1 MVNVKAITSH
11 RVHPFPARMAASIPW
26 GLLANKGK
34 SLRVLDPMA
43 GSGTS
48 LLVARATGHVA
59 TGFDVDPLAVL
70 LAQVACSD
78 VDAGGV
84 LEAARRALT
93 AARRTDLRCRD
104 AYPSNAD
111 DETRAFI
118 RYWFDPATR
127 KQLTALAVAIHDCR
141 DSDIRKLLWCGFSR
155 LIITKDAGASLA
167 RDVSHSRPHR
177 AFHRAPVRPFD
188 NYLFAVQRVIDA
200 CLFRRPS
207 ASPTATIKV
216 ADARSIPLPAG
227 SVDLVITS
235 PPYLNA
241 IDYMRGH
248 RLSLVWMGHSLARL
262 RRVRARGIGAEVGTH
277 STAEAR
283 KIASVMGR
291 VDDLPRRFQN
301 ILARFV
307 SDLDAVVS
315 EIARVLVR
323 GGNVLLVV
331 GDSNLRGIYI
341 RNSAV
346 IRVLAEKYELG
357 LVGVR
362 RRAIPDRYRYL
373 PPPGRL
379 SGVQLAKRMRRE
391 VLLTF
396 EK

>member
-26 GLLANKGK
+26 GLLANRGK

-59 TGFDVDPLAVL
+59 TGFDLDPLAVL

-78 VDAGGV
+78 VDSDHV
-84 LEAARRALT
+84 LGAAKRALM
-93 AARRTDLRCRD
+93 AAQRMDFRLRD
-104 AYPSNAD
+104 AYPSSAD

-127 KQLTALAVAIHDCR
+127 KQLAALCSAIHDCK
-141 DSDIRKLLWCGFSR
+141 DPTIRKFLWCGFSR

-167 RDVSHSRPHR
+167 RDVSHGRPHR
-177 AFHRAPVRPFD
+177 AFYRAPIKPFD
-188 NYLFAVQRVIDA
+188 RYLFAVQRVIDA
-200 CLFRRPS
+200 CLFRRPF
-207 ASPTATIKV
+207 APPAATVTAG
-216 ADARSIPLPAG
+216 DARNLPLPAE

-248 RLSLVWMGHSLARL
+248 RLSLVWMGHSLSWL
-262 RRVRARGIGAEVGTH
+262 RRIRARSIGAELADH
-277 STAEAR
+277 SRFDEPLLALT
-283 KIASVMGR
+283 MGR
-291 VDDLPRRFQN
+291 VGDLPIRFQN

-307 SDLDAVVS
+307 RDLDAVVA

-323 GGNVLLVV
+323 RGRALLVI
-331 GDSNLRGIYI
+331 GDCNLRGVYI

-346 IRVLAEKYELG
+346 MRVLAAKYDLA

-362 RRAIPDRYRYL
+362 RRTIPDRHRYL
-373 PPPGRL
+373 PPPDRR
-379 SGVQLAKRMRRE
+379 SGAQLAKRITTE